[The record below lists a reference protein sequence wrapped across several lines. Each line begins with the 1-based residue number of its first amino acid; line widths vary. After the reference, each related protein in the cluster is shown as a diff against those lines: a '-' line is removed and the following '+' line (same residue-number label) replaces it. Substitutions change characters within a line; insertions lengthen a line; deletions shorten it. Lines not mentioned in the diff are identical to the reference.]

1 MDLNVLISSS
11 LDVISDLYHYVNPK
25 TNQKSPMISDE
36 VYEIV
41 QRNSE
46 VMLPCILK
54 FVACQFLNISLAD
67 LSQFLP

>member
-54 FVACQFLNISLAD
+54 ACQFLNISLVD
-67 LSQFLP
+67 LSQFLPWF